1 MLRTRL
7 RTVEQITAMQWE
19 LAEIL
24 GVKPDYG
31 WDTMNSKSVRT
42 FGGKGEPECVR
53 AMKFIGNAAEDVL
66 IEIEQPQRHG
76 DLEVDVTVGSK
87 RK

>member
-7 RTVEQITAMQWE
+7 RTVEQIAAMQWE

-42 FGGKGEPECVR
+42 FGGKGEPECVC
-53 AMKFIGNAAEDVL
+53 AMKFIGNAVEDVVV
-66 IEIEQPQRHG
+66 EIEQLQRHG
-76 DLEVDVTVGSK
+76 DLEADVAVGS
-87 RK
+87 RRR